1 MQPTQ
6 SFTFPFSG
14 SIAGKPAICINITMN
29 KKSFAVFG
37 LGKFGES
44 VAVELA
50 QAGAEVLALDIDE
63 EKVHEVAPYVTH
75 ALQADVC
82 DVETMNTLGLSNMD
96 GVIVAITGNLN
107 ASIMATIICKE
118 AGVPYILAKAGEQIH
133 FTILKKVG
141 ADKVI
146 VPEKESGLRVAR
158 NLISGN
164 IREFIELSDK
174 VRVIEIAAKPE
185 WINKSLRELNLR
197 QKHRINVIGVRKE
210 NEILLNMDPDIPI
223 QEDYSLIIIL
233 DKNDIPH
240 LMKD

>member
-1 MQPTQ
+1 M
-6 SFTFPFSG
+6 
-14 SIAGKPAICINITMN
+14 K

-44 VAVELA
+44 VAVELS

-118 AGVPYILAKAGEQIH
+118 AGVPYILAKSGEPIH
-133 FTILKKVG
+133 STILKKVG
-141 ADKVI
+141 ADRVFI
-146 VPEKESGLRVAR
+146 PEKESGLRVAR
-158 NLISGN
+158 SLISGN
-164 IREFIELSDK
+164 FREFIELSDK
-174 VRVIEIAAKPE
+174 VRVVEISAKPE
-185 WINKSLRELNLR
+185 WVNKSLRELDLR
-197 QKHRINVIGVRKE
+197 QRHKINVIGVRKN
-210 NEILLNMDPDIPI
+210 NEILLNMNPDIPI
-223 QEDYSLIIIL
+223 KKDYSLIVIL
-233 DKNDIPH
+233 DKHDLPG
-240 LMKD
+240 LMKS